1 MFPAP
6 SPMMRMCTCP
16 ATFVEHH
23 GLAAYRKQFNPTVTP
38 EMLVADEYY
47 KENWGPRVTKEHII
61 DFIRYWGIEY
71 YITNC
76 SPDSTYAEVAADDDF
91 LAAQILFY
99 SKPVDEVPPAIRSA
113 RRIPDPY
120 YRRIRDSEG
129 TLVPEPPDETT
140 DNDFGIDKDYIY
152 EHGIVN
158 YMLFYTSKIPMT
170 TLLAS
175 KPIAVWQRCYI
186 ENLDLA

>member
-1 MFPAP
+1 MLPAHP
-6 SPMMRMCTCP
+6 PAMMRLCTEP
-16 ATFVEHH
+16 VKFVEMN
-23 GLAAYRKQFNPTVTP
+23 GLAAYRRQFNATVTP
-38 EMLVADEYY
+38 DMLSAEEYY

-76 SPDSTYAEVAADDDF
+76 SPDSTYAEIAADDDF

-99 SKPVDEVPPAIRSA
+99 SKPVDEIEPGIRSA

-120 YRRIRDSEG
+120 YRKIRDSEG
-129 TLVPEPPDETT
+129 TLVPEPTETI
-140 DNDFGIDKDYIY
+140 DVDFGIDKDYIY

-175 KPIAVWQRCYI
+175 RPIASWQRCYI
-186 ENLDLA
+186 DSLGL